1 MDGYRTDQVGDARA
15 LYARLCRINPANPEA
30 TAQLRMALQAY
41 GACNVHD
48 LRDLLI
54 SASLERLRSGSV
66 WAEQAGAVAALWQP
80 SSPAQD
86 GSGRPGFW
94 CPAPDVGT
102 VSVRECRPL
111 GYGPPSWTATINGKV
126 VCDPATGRPYFL
138 ASREQ
143 AQAVGL
149 AVAQSLIPA

>member
-15 LYARLCRINPANPEA
+15 LYTRLCRINPANPEA
-30 TAQLRMALQAY
+30 TTQLKRALADY
-41 GACNVHD
+41 GATDLRD

-54 SASLERLRSGSV
+54 SASLERLRSGSA

-80 SSPAQD
+80 SGPAQD

-94 CPAPDVGT
+94 CSAPDVGT

-111 GYGPPSWTATINGKV
+111 GCGPLPGQRPSTARWCAIPPPGGRISL
-126 VCDPATGRPYFL
+126 PAG
-138 ASREQ
+138 SRLRRSGWQ
-143 AQAVGL
+143 
-149 AVAQSLIPA
+149 